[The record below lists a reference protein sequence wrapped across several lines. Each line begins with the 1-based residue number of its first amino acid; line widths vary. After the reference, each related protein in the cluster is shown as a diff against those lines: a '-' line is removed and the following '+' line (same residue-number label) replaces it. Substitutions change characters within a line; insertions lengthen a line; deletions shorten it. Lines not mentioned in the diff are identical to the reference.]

1 MNIYYNNNSDES
13 YEVEGG
19 LSGVYYSKKIEVDCI
34 HVKRKLNYH

>member
-19 LSGVYYSKKIEVDCI
+19 LSGVIVEP
-34 HVKRKLNYH
+34 LNEYEE